1 MLFFGEIMED
11 FKFKKAYGQ
20 NFIHDENIIKNIVSE
35 SRIKDN
41 SLVIEIG
48 PGSGV
53 LTKELSKVAKNVL
66 AYEIDTRL
74 EEILDE
80 NLKDSHNVDIIF
92 DDFLER
98 NLIDDINNY
107 SFDHL
112 YVVAN
117 IPYYI
122 TTPIITKLVDT
133 KLPFEQITVMI
144 QKEVGERFSAKPGT
158 RDYGSITVFLN
169 YYFNIRKLF
178 IVSRNS
184 FTPKPNVDSVVIA
197 LSSKKDKLPVKN
209 EELFFKL
216 IKDAFHFKR
225 KNLRNNLKNY
235 DLEKVLNVLL
245 KHDKDLTNRAEEL
258 EEEIFVEI
266 ANELAK

>member
-1 MLFFGEIMED
+1 MED
-11 FKFKKAYGQ
+11 FKFKKAFGQ
-20 NFIHDENIIKNIVSE
+20 NFIHDYQVINRIVYETNIEK
-35 SRIKDN
+35 N

-53 LTKELSKVAKNVL
+53 LTKELAKVSQNVL

-80 NLKDSHNVDIIF
+80 NLKDSHNVDIIY
-92 DDFLER
+92 DDFMKR
-98 NLIDDINNY
+98 DIKNDILKYQFEN
-107 SFDHL
+107 L

-122 TTPIITKLVDT
+122 TTPIITKLIDS
-133 KLPFEQITVMI
+133 KLPFKKITIMI
-144 QKEVGERFSAKPGT
+144 QKEVGERFTAKVGT
-158 RDYGSITVFLN
+158 RDYSSITVFLN
-169 YYFNIRKLF
+169 YYFTIKKLF

-184 FTPKPNVDSVVIA
+184 FTPKPNVDSIVISLEA
-197 LSSKKDKLPVKN
+197 NQNKLKVDN

-235 DLEKVLNVLL
+235 DLETINQVLQKYNM
-245 KHDKDLTNRAEEL
+245 DLTSRAEEL
-258 EEEIFVEI
+258 EIEVFVQI
-266 ANELAK
+266 ANALNTHN